1 MKNTKV
7 INFVAGSGCGKSLMA
22 ALTFA
27 ELKMK
32 HISAEYVQEYAKT
45 LVWRKNYEQLDNQYQ
60 VSTEQY
66 RMIKAVNGEVD
77 YIVCDSPLVV
87 GMLYN
92 RIHPT
97 NVCNVEKTEKML
109 KMKMAEFDNVYIYLE
124 RNEEF
129 PYEREGRIQDE
140 EEAKEIDTLFK
151 SLLDEL
157 KLDYL
162 SVISSKESIPKI
174 MDYITGKGLARPGG
188 SAPQRRAAGEK
199 LPDA

>member
-1 MKNTKV
+1 MKTKV
-7 INFVAGSGCGKSLMA
+7 VNFVGGSGCGKSLMA

-27 ELKMK
+27 ELKMR

-45 LVWRKNYEQLDNQYQ
+45 LVWRKLFCQLDNQYQ

-66 RMIKAVNGEVD
+66 CMIKAVDGEVD

-97 NVCNVEKTEKML
+97 NVCNVSKTEKML
-109 KMKMAEFDNVYIYLE
+109 KEKMAEFDNVYIYLE
-124 RNEEF
+124 RNEEY
-129 PYEREGRIQDE
+129 PYEKEGRIQDE

-151 SLLDEL
+151 DLLDEL

-162 SVISSKESIPKI
+162 SVVSSKESIPKI
-174 MDYITGKGLARPGG
+174 MDYI
-188 SAPQRRAAGEK
+188 SNVAG
-199 LPDA
+199 